1 MRAERDFAMHS
12 NGMKTSGMAHLDACH
27 PTSLPRLSVVPGRD
41 NRVPRVA
48 RLALL
53 LAYGSLAIVLALTD
67 GAVGLFVAVLAAPVA
82 GAIWAADAELSR
94 LIDDLRFWA
103 LVTYASFLGLG
114 ALAHFRTHLTDELT
128 PAVVTVSL
136 LGMLGLQSGAYAL
149 PALTPRVWPRFGLA
163 PLPHVLISVLT
174 VGLLSGAWLADMVGG
189 LTALLWAPYIQWWV
203 LDSSWGLVALTGTK
217 LLIIA
222 GALSWVLR
230 RHSSGAFAS
239 VLCSISL
246 SAAVAFCIVYKSR
259 GNIVYLILAG
269 LVAYRDRVRG
279 IAKRLKRLVALAM
292 GLSLVFAFTLYRE
305 RPSDII
311 DSETDQSRAAS
322 EVMKGGDTFATLL
335 SVTQAVPECFP
346 YEWGGTLV
354 APLVAPVPRAWWA
367 GKPSAYG
374 NVLARRFWGNDV
386 KTSVAPSL
394 PGEFYANF
402 GLWGVF
408 PSMLVVGWVLCSLQ
422 GWYRCWEHLPAAKAI
437 QVMFLPNVVGLIRG
451 DFFNA
456 IAPVI
461 FIYLPLSVLFVSRR
475 PRK

>member
-1 MRAERDFAMHS
+1 MVF
-12 NGMKTSGMAHLDACH
+12 
-27 PTSLPRLSVVPGRD
+27 
-41 NRVPRVA
+41 
-48 RLALL
+48 LL
-53 LAYGSLAIVLALTD
+53 RKI
-67 GAVGLFVAVLAAPVA
+67 
-82 GAIWAADAELSR
+82 
-94 LIDDLRFWA
+94 
-103 LVTYASFLGLG
+103 
-114 ALAHFRTHLTDELT
+114 
-128 PAVVTVSL
+128 
-136 LGMLGLQSGAYAL
+136 
-149 PALTPRVWPRFGLA
+149 
-163 PLPHVLISVLT
+163 
-174 VGLLSGAWLADMVGG
+174 
-189 LTALLWAPYIQWWV
+189 
-203 LDSSWGLVALTGTK
+203 
-217 LLIIA
+217 
-222 GALSWVLR
+222 LSWFSEGRSPLGR
-230 RHSSGAFAS
+230 RRIHSHRFTREFPRKSPNPTHK
-239 VLCSISL
+239 
-246 SAAVAFCIVYKSR
+246 FC
-259 GNIVYLILAG
+259 
-269 LVAYRDRVRG
+269 YR
-279 IAKRLKRLVALAM
+279 A
-292 GLSLVFAFTLYRE
+292 VFAFTLYRE

-408 PSMLVVGWVLCSLQ
+408 PSMLVVGWVLRSLQ